1 VGLAAAMGHS
11 DDMNDFSIATKYDRI
26 WKTAKWDSTM
36 YWIKS
41 LTQRWQ
47 FHEDGSNSFQLFKEL
62 NSESAQL

>member
-1 VGLAAAMGHS
+1 
-11 DDMNDFSIATKYDRI
+11 MNDFSIATKYDRI